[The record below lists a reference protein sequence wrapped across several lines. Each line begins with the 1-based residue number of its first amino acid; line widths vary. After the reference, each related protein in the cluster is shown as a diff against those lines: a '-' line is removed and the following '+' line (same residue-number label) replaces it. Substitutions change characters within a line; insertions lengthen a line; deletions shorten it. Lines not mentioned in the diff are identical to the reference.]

1 MSTANIIEKLSDAD
15 DTNRMDKNDPNTK
28 TEYSKSDSQQCN
40 VEKEVI
46 ESENGKIEVEVLK
59 GQESFRIKSLTK
71 SNNWAFFKSGKI
83 NFKKGELIEC
93 FKPLEIV

>member
-1 MSTANIIEKLSDAD
+1 MMEL
-15 DTNRMDKNDPNTK
+15 
-28 TEYSKSDSQQCN
+28 
-40 VEKEVI
+40 
-46 ESENGKIEVEVLK
+46 EVLK